1 MKAQHRAW
9 HSQPLPWVWYA
20 LIFFVVSKVDI
31 SASLKSKIARILATD
46 EVLESRR
53 FIIPFCFHQRS
64 QGLLAMES
72 EFPFVLTPHSFIA
85 TIPEHLRYI
94 TCSSGARGSP

>member
-31 SASLKSKIARILATD
+31 SASLKSKIAKILATD
-46 EVLESRR
+46 EVLESGR